1 MSLSSSAWRILSAAI
16 FSLLAPAANGQS
28 RASATVPPV
37 TFARGDR
44 PAGSGSFPLVF
55 AGRAAALYLAP
66 EDEAHLGLVT
76 DAFASDVERVTGIR
90 PRILH
95 SLKDVSATNVVIL
108 GIAGRSP
115 ELRELSE
122 EHKVDTSSIDGQWE
136 ASLTTVV
143 ESPLPGVRRALVIAG
158 SDRRGTAFAL
168 FTLSRR
174 IGVSPWNWWAD
185 VPVAHHPAI
194 VVQANHLVQP
204 SPSVQ
209 YRGIFLNDEDWGLR
223 PWAAAKMDPS
233 LRNIGPNTYNRIFE
247 LLLRL
252 HANSL
257 WPAMHPGT
265 LPFNAVP
272 ENAKLADRWGIV
284 MGSSHSEALLRDNVG
299 EWNEAAPPKGDG
311 PWNYQLNKAAMDA
324 YWDKRVGEN
333 GGYENF
339 YTVGLR
345 GVHDTGLEAQGDDTV
360 KARLVEQAMASQRAI
375 LARRVNPDLSKVP
388 QVIWLYKE
396 SLELY
401 RAGMKVPD
409 DVTLGWTDDNYG
421 YIRQLP
427 TAEEQ
432 RRTGGSG
439 LYYHVSYWGFPHDY
453 LWLCTT
459 PPALIR
465 EEMTKAYDH
474 GVRKYWVLNVG
485 DLKPAELDI
494 DYFMQLA
501 VDEPRVSQLSQL
513 DFLRQWAAEQ
523 FPGARAADVA
533 GVLQRYYQLNFVRK
547 PEFMGFNGYN
557 DDIHR
562 TEFNP
567 NAWGDPRLG
576 RKDDLGQNGTR
587 LAEWS
592 RLRGDEQAIA
602 KSLPPQDAS
611 AFFELVGYPVEAAAA
626 QNEKF
631 LYTDR
636 TFLDATLRDSAAIQA
651 ATRRALAAFDT
662 IQSLTG
668 RYNALEDG
676 KWAGIMSDKPRDRH
690 VFDMPRTATLADATA
705 PLPAAWFAGAPSV
718 SGQRQLGPHAQPPPA
733 FHELH
738 STVSIDA
745 ADFTRSSE
753 ATPNHW
759 RVLSELGISGR
770 SVEYGYP
777 GLLANP
783 PEDTAAVPPSLDYDF
798 TTTTRGEATLSIYLL
813 PTFPLDS
820 SHRLRFAASLDGHAP
835 VTLDAGATGEWHEDT
850 APVWAANVL
859 RNAAIVKLPCGLLA
873 PGKHTLRLLY
883 IDPGVVFEHLV
894 LTFGGAPPA
903 YPIPPE
909 TRPGS

>member
-1 MSLSSSAWRILSAAI
+1 MRLTFSARTLLSAAL
-16 FSLLAPAANGQS
+16 FSLLPPVANGQT
-28 RASATVPPV
+28 RSAADVPV
-37 TFARGDR
+37 VKFDR
-44 PAGSGSFPLVF
+44 SAASGSFPLVSS
-55 AGRAAALYLAP
+55 GRAAELYLAP
-66 EDEAHLGLVT
+66 QDEAHLGLVAN
-76 DAFASDVERVTGIR
+76 AFASDVERVTGVR
-90 PRILH
+90 PRIVH
-95 SLKDVSATNVVIL
+95 SVENPSATNLVII
-108 GIAGRSP
+108 GIAGESP
-115 ELRELSE
+115 ELRKLANANQLE
-122 EHKVDTSSIDGQWE
+122 TSSIAGQWE
-136 ASLTTVV
+136 SAITTVV
-143 ESPLPGVRRALVIAG
+143 QKPFPGVRRALVIAG
-158 SDRRGTAFAL
+158 SDRRGAAYAL
-168 FTLSRR
+168 FTLSRQM
-174 IGVSPWNWWAD
+174 GVSPWNWWAD
-185 VPVAHHPAI
+185 VPVARHDS
-194 VVQANHLVQP
+194 VFVRANQIVQP

-223 PWAAAKMDPS
+223 PWAAAKMDPT
-233 LRNIGPNTYNRIFE
+233 LHNIGPNTYNRVFE

-272 ENAKLADRWGIV
+272 ENAQLADQWGIV
-284 MGSSHSEALLRDNVG
+284 MGSSHSEALLRNNVG
-299 EWNEAAPPKGDG
+299 EWNEAPPPKGDG
-311 PWNYQLNKAAMDA
+311 PWNYQLNRAAMDA
-324 YWDKRVGEN
+324 YWEKRIREN
-333 GGYENF
+333 GRYENF

-345 GVHDTGLEAQGDDTV
+345 GVHDTGLEATGDDKV
-360 KARLVEQAMASQRAI
+360 KARLVEQAMAAQRAI
-375 LARRVNPDLSKVP
+375 LARHVNPDLSKVP

-396 SLELY
+396 SLELF

-427 TAEEQ
+427 TSEEQ
-432 RRTGGSG
+432 RRPGGSG

-501 VDEPRVSQLSQL
+501 TDEPQMAKLSQR
-513 DFLRQWAAEQ
+513 DFLERWSAEQ
-523 FPGARAADVA
+523 FPTAKAPAIAAVFE
-533 GVLQRYYQLNFVRK
+533 RYYQLNFVRK

-567 NAWGDPRLG
+567 NAWGDPG
-576 RKDDLGQNGTR
+576 AENHLGQNGSR
-587 LAEWS
+587 LAAWA
-592 RLRGDEQAIA
+592 RLRGDERAIA
-602 KSLPPQDAS
+602 KTLPPEDAA
-611 AFFELVGYPVEAAAA
+611 AFYELVGYPVEAAAA

-631 LYTDR
+631 LYTDQ
-636 TFLDATLRDSAAIQA
+636 TFLDASRRKTADLEVATDRAVAAYDA
-651 ATRRALAAFDT
+651 
-662 IQSLTG
+662 IQSLTAK
-668 RYNALEDG
+668 YNGLEGG

-690 VFDMPRTATLADATA
+690 VFEMPRTATPADANT
-705 PLPAAWFAGAPSV
+705 PLPAAWFAGTPSG
-718 SGQRQLGPHAQPPPA
+718 GQKPLAQPAPA
-733 FHELH
+733 FRDLH
-738 STVSIDA
+738 NTVSINA
-745 ADFTRSSE
+745 ADFIRASE
-753 ATPNHW
+753 DTPNHW

-777 GLLANP
+777 GLLANE
-783 PEDTAAVPPSLDYDF
+783 PEDTAAKPPSLDYEF
-798 TTTTRGEATLSIYLL
+798 TTSTPGEATLRIYLL

-820 SHRLRFAASLDGHAP
+820 NHRLRFGASLDGQAP

-859 RNAAIVKLPCGLLA
+859 RNAAIVTLPCGSLA
-873 PGKHTLRLLY
+873 AGKHTLRLLY

-894 LTFGGAPPA
+894 LTFPGAAPA
-903 YPIPPE
+903 YPVPPE
-909 TRPGS
+909 TRGAP